1 MASVLFRNCAV
12 LITKA
17 HPDGVI
23 SGGAVLVRGD
33 RIEAVG
39 ASADI
44 ERLCADDQTVDVVD
58 CSHKIVMPGLVNAHN
73 HTPWGVVNLAYTA
86 AYGSGMDVPA
96 DMDFNQ
102 VMDQFVMAPM
112 AWFTDQ
118 SVHDLGLAGMLDQIR
133 YGTTT
138 TADANNHPDGLYSA
152 AVESGLRVVIQPQ
165 MLTNIQLDGLD
176 EDGYLGQAEDCL
188 RNYHLGGSDR
198 ITVAV
203 HPSWPWNCTTSLL
216 QRGMALAEKYD
227 VQFATHLS
235 EVVIEMEAANKAW
248 ADQGGAIA
256 HLKEIGLLTP
266 RSLFFHGTELTER
279 EIDML
284 AESGSALVHNPELNA
299 ELWARVAN
307 VPYWLTT
314 GMTVG
319 LGSDYGQFD
328 MFSAMKF
335 AGLFGR
341 IARPEAAPLDSWTLL
356 DLATM
361 GSARA
366 LWLDKQVGTLEAGKL
381 ADMITI
387 DLRRSSGLVPFCDEP
402 SWIVSLLTKQS
413 TRLEV
418 CDSLVNGT
426 FLRRD
431 NDFTTLNAADI
442 LGRAHEWSAK
452 FLADY
457 KQMLASGTP
466 WHKQAHALF
475 SRL

>member
-1 MASVLFRNCAV
+1 
-12 LITKA
+12 
-17 HPDGVI
+17 VI
-23 SGGAVLVRGD
+23 RDGAVLVKD
-33 RIEAVG
+33 ERIAAVG
-39 ASADI
+39 VNADV
-44 ERLCADDQTVDVVD
+44 ERLCADDPLLDIVD
-58 CSHKIVMPGLVNAHN
+58 CSHKIVMPGLVNSHN

-86 AYGSGMDVPA
+86 AYGTGMDMPA

-102 VMDQFVMAPM
+102 VIDEFVMAPM
-112 AWFTDQ
+112 AWMTDA

-138 TADANNHPDGLYSA
+138 TADANNCPDGLYRA
-152 AVESGLRVVIQPQ
+152 AVESGLRVVLQPQ

-176 EDGYLGQAEDCL
+176 EDGYLAQAEDCL
-188 RNYHLGGSDR
+188 RNYHAGGNDR
-198 ITVAV
+198 VTVAV
-203 HPSWPWNCTTSLL
+203 HASWPWNCTTSLL

-227 VQFATHLS
+227 VQFATHLFEI
-235 EVVIEMEAANKAW
+235 EVEKARSDAVW
-248 ADQGGAIA
+248 ADQGGGIA
-256 HLKEIGLLTP
+256 HLKAIGLLD
-266 RSLFFHGTELTER
+266 RRALFFHGTELTER
-279 EIDML
+279 EVDVL
-284 AESGSALVHNPELNA
+284 ADAGCALVHNPELNA

-341 IARPEAAPLDSWTLL
+341 IARPQAPPIDSWTLL

-366 LWLDKQVGTLEAGKL
+366 LWLDKRVGTLEPGKL
-381 ADMITI
+381 ADIITI
-387 DLRRSSGLVPFCDEP
+387 DLHRSSGLVPFCDEP

-418 CDSLVNGT
+418 CESMVNGV

-431 NDFTTLNAADI
+431 NAFTTLNAGEI
-442 LGRAHEWSAK
+442 LARAHEWSAK
-452 FLADY
+452 FLSDY
-457 KQMLASGTP
+457 KQMLTSGKP
-466 WHKQAHALF
+466 WHKPVHALF
-475 SRL
+475 SRE